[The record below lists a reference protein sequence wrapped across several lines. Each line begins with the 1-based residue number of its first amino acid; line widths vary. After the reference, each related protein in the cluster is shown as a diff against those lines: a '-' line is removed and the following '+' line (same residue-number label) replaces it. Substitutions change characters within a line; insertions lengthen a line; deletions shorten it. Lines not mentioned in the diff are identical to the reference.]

1 MTVSTPAP
9 QPSIARDF
17 LAPLLLAARLFG
29 RYWPQ
34 LMLLAALGLLIR
46 DLLLMAAVAVGL
58 ENALAGMIV
67 LSFVVLTKLAVTVLM
82 FSALRPDLPA
92 IRGLRQA
99 KETAEDGPGE
109 AAPTRL
115 MSLVAIAILPFFAYY
130 AAWGFLGDTV
140 REYSRLALAKVP
152 FGESAD
158 FLDLLTSQWLLASIA
173 ACWLLRWLVKRISR
187 RSPWPLWS
195 FLIVACD
202 ASWIFIGLYAL
213 STWQEQLFAWLG
225 SGGFFNALPDLD
237 GLRSSLVGQA
247 WAAGDFVP
255 VELRDPGLWSDAQ
268 GLFFYILLPLVWLVM
283 AAIVYGYDAAAD
295 EPSTGLSAATRRGT
309 VFGWLKDFLDH
320 FIADYRARYMPVLRC
335 VRMALGAGL
344 GTLIALV
351 VGYRLIGWLGA
362 WLWVAA
368 TRLIGA
374 HELSTW
380 QVIVEPIS
388 LLIGSLSDL
397 DGGVLLDPLRICLL
411 AAVIERAVASR
422 TADVGCPGATR
433 TEDNTAARPAG

>member
-1 MTVSTPAP
+1 MTLSTPVP
-9 QPSIARDF
+9 QPSIARDL
-17 LAPLLLAARLFG
+17 LAPLLLALRLFG

-34 LMLLAALGLLIR
+34 LILLAAAGLLVR
-46 DLLLMAAVAVGL
+46 DLLLSAAVAVGL

-67 LSFVVLTKLAVTVLM
+67 LSFVVLAKLAVTVLM
-82 FSALRPDLPA
+82 FSALRPNLPA
-92 IRGLRQA
+92 IRGLGQGKQSPEDQA
-99 KETAEDGPGE
+99 DK
-109 AAPTRL
+109 APSVRL
-115 MSLVAIAILPFFAYY
+115 MSMVAIAILPFFAYY

-140 REYSRLALAKVP
+140 REYSRLALSKVP
-152 FGESAD
+152 FGETAN

-173 ACWLLRWLVKRISR
+173 ACWLVRWAVKRISR
-187 RSPWPLWS
+187 RSTWPLWS

-225 SGGFFNALPDLD
+225 SGGFFKALPELQ
-237 GLRSSLVGQA
+237 GVRSSLVGQA

-255 VELRDPGLWSDAQ
+255 AELQGPGLWSSARS
-268 GLFFYILLPLVWLVM
+268 LFFYALLPLVWLVM

-295 EPSTGLSAATRRGT
+295 TPAARTPAATRGGT
-309 VFGWLKDFLDH
+309 LFGWLKDFLEH
-320 FIADYRARYMPVLRC
+320 FIADYRGRYMPVLRC
-335 VRMALGAGL
+335 VRLALGAGL

-397 DGGVLLDPLRICLL
+397 DGGILLDPLRICLL
-411 AAVIERAVASR
+411 AAVVERAVAAQ
-422 TADVGCPGATR
+422 TAGDR
-433 TEDNTAARPAG
+433 